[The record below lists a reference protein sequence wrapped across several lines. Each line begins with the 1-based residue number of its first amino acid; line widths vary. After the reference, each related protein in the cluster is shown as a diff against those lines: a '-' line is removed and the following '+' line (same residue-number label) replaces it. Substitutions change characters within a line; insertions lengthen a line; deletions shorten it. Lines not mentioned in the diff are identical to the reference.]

1 VTIDQAEPSTANDA
15 VKHRRRGAQ
24 LEHALLAAA
33 WDELAEVGFAK
44 LTMESVADRARTG
57 IAVLYRRWSNKS
69 DLVLAA
75 IRHYS
80 ETHVLA
86 VPDTGNLRDDL
97 FGLLSNFNA
106 GRTEFVTLLGATFA
120 GLQDSAGLTIEDVRN
135 VVRGDG
141 PRLSDVVFRRAH
153 ERGEIDLTRISQ
165 DILDLPFQ
173 LVRHDVLMTLQTVS
187 AERIRSIVDDIFWP
201 LAVGAPRRSVPPSP

>member
-1 VTIDQAEPSTANDA
+1 MTIEQAAPVQTSDA
-15 VKHRRRGAQ
+15 VRRRRRGTE

-44 LTMESVADRARTG
+44 LTMESVADRANTG

-80 ETHVLA
+80 QTHVLP
-86 VPDTGNLRDDL
+86 VPDTGNLRADL
-97 FGLLSNFNA
+97 FGLLTNFNA
-106 GRTEFVTLLGATFA
+106 GRTEFVALLGATFA
-120 GLQDSAGLTIEDVRN
+120 GLQDSAGLTIEDVRK

-153 ERGEIDLTRISQ
+153 ERGEIDLAQIPQ
-165 DILDLPFQ
+165 DVLDLPFQ
-173 LVRHDVLMTLQTVS
+173 LVRHDVLMTLQPVS

-201 LAVGAPRRSVPPSP
+201 LAVGAARRGSPPAP